1 MRRWTRLASAIFAL
15 AVPAALPS
23 PDTVLA
29 QSRSAGPAGQEL
41 PGIGLLLYGS
51 LSTARNQ
58 VEGEHPFF
66 VGLREVGLVDG
77 KNAAVIVRKA
87 NGHVDRLPPLAAEL
101 VAAKPDVIVTAGPQP
116 IQAVKDAT
124 KTIPIVMAIVS
135 DPVTYGFVTSLAHPG
150 GNLTGLSMVNT
161 ELSSKR
167 VELLKEAAPGITRV
181 AVFTDPTMGSQG
193 LPETKAAAHALGLE
207 LQVISIA
214 GAELERG
221 FAAAEQG
228 RAQALL
234 VMPTPFYNLPAVRQ
248 RIGQLALQH
257 RLPSMCEEISFVR
270 DGCLLSYGPD
280 FAAMWR
286 RSAVFVDKILK
297 GAKPADLPV
306 EQPTKFDLFINGKT
320 ADALGLTIPP
330 MLRTLADE
338 VIE

>member
-1 MRRWTRLASAIFAL
+1 MRSFARRTFIALGALL
-15 AVPAALPS
+15 AVASWGGAGWGQQAQQLP
-23 PDTVLA
+23 
-29 QSRSAGPAGQEL
+29 R
-41 PGIGLLLYGS
+41 IGLLLYGS
-51 LSTARNQ
+51 LSTAGYQ
-58 VEGEHPFF
+58 VKGEHPFI

-77 KNAAVIVRKA
+77 KNAAVIVRGA
-87 NGHVDRLPPLAAEL
+87 NGHVDRLPQLAAEL

-135 DPVTYGFVTSLAHPG
+135 DPVTYGFVASLAHPG
-150 GNLTGLSMVNT
+150 ANLTGLSMVNT

-167 VELLKEAAPGITRV
+167 IELLKEAAPGITRV

-193 LPETKAAAHALGLE
+193 LTESKAAARTLGLE
-207 LQVISIA
+207 LQLISIA
-214 GAELERG
+214 AAEIEQG

-228 RAQALL
+228 KAQALL
-234 VMPTPFYNLPAVRQ
+234 VMPTPFYNLPAVRR
-248 RIGQLALQH
+248 RIGELALQH
-257 RLPSMCEEISFVR
+257 LLPSMCEEVSFVR

-280 FAAMWR
+280 FAEMWR

-297 GAKPADLPV
+297 GAKPTDLPI

-320 ADALGLTIPP
+320 AGALGLTIPP
-330 MLRTLADE
+330 TLRTLADE